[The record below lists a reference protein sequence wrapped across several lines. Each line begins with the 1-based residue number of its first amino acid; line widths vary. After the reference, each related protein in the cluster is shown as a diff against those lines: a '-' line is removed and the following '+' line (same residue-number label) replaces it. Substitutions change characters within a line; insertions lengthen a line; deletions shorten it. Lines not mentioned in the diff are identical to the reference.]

1 MSAVLCADYL
11 PDTCY
16 SVFCTPGHIT
26 SSVTTILVAASLLNT
41 LPCCLAYR
49 MPPWPLF
56 RLMNYPHSI
65 YCTVCRTIYY
75 APHLATCH
83 TARGTSFSTVLPNM
97 LDCLATVCCPVYING
112 SVSIIVRAR
121 LSITCLLSRSL
132 LNRSLHYPR
141 LL

>member
-1 MSAVLCADYL
+1 MCRLLARYLLQCLLHSRSHYQLSDYYISCRIALKYAAVLF
-11 PDTCY
+11 
-16 SVFCTPGHIT
+16 SVP
-26 SSVTTILVAASLLNT
+26 
-41 LPCCLAYR
+41 
-49 MPPWPLF
+49 
-56 RLMNYPHSI
+56 
-65 YCTVCRTIYY
+65 Y
-75 APHLATCH
+75 APLAAIPPNELPPQYLLYCLPYCLLGPPHLTTCH

-132 LNRSLHYPR
+132 LNQSLHYPR